1 MKMCT
6 KWLFKVL
13 GDCTWARIKEDS
25 NYCFCYQKKKKKNHW
40 KKERAHSGG
49 EFRGPANVVSCP
61 LSQPYWRRELWSH
74 REGFR
79 RKDKPAVGFVCVTV
93 QVVGSTVVNTTLISI
108 LYEVRVEMAP
118 SVWRRQRWLART
130 KGRSWGSH
138 PPDQEN
144 AVGGK
149 LCLWMK
155 KSLCWVPEDYHIC
168 PMVHAH
174 THRSICISI
183 LSSHDYKPALKISI
197 STDETSLTKELLPPH
212 TPTQWQCLWTVWN

>member
-1 MKMCT
+1 M
-6 KWLFKVL
+6 
-13 GDCTWARIKEDS
+13 
-25 NYCFCYQKKKKKNHW
+25 
-40 KKERAHSGG
+40 
-49 EFRGPANVVSCP
+49 VSCP
-61 LSQPYWRRELWSH
+61 LSHLSWRRELWSH

-79 RKDKPAVGFVCVTV
+79 RKDKPVVEFVCVTV

-130 KGRSWGSH
+130 KGRSWRSH
-138 PPDQEN
+138 PLDQEN

-155 KSLCWVPEDYHIC
+155 KILRWVPENHHIC

-174 THRSICISI
+174 TH
-183 LSSHDYKPALKISI
+183 
-197 STDETSLTKELLPPH
+197 TDPYVFQFCLPMTINQPWKYPYPLMKLHSPKNFSLHTHLPSDNAYEP
-212 TPTQWQCLWTVWN
+212 CEMKR